1 MKKLIT
7 KIQTLIEDLNKS
19 NEFYGISLDIINK
32 IHFTVFDK
40 TDYWLAKIVP
50 QKSNQRIEFEL
61 YIKDVLLDKL
71 VSKDNNEQTYAQSII
86 VHELFHMKEFIITNS
101 IIPLMPIYKTCKTS
115 TYNLLLNLGYT
126 QWTEY
131 YAHYNSSKY
140 FLEKPINIKE
150 VVELSKDAI
159 NIIEQYINQNR
170 EYQMPEVV
178 YDAILEFISY
188 TIKLSAR
195 YNQSSDNLFIL
206 SLESISIVY
215 KEHYDYI
222 FEIISYMDE
231 LYKNYPNWVSNEKFL
246 EIGKTLFGIIHK
258 YNIDYS
264 TNDLSDNFILTR
276 II

>member
-1 MKKLIT
+1 
-7 KIQTLIEDLNKS
+7 
-19 NEFYGISLDIINK
+19 
-32 IHFTVFDK
+32 
-40 TDYWLAKIVP
+40 
-50 QKSNQRIEFEL
+50 
-61 YIKDVLLDKL
+61 
-71 VSKDNNEQTYAQSII
+71 
-86 VHELFHMKEFIITNS
+86 
-101 IIPLMPIYKTCKTS
+101 
-115 TYNLLLNLGYT
+115 
-126 QWTEY
+126 
-131 YAHYNSSKY
+131 
-140 FLEKPINIKE
+140 
-150 VVELSKDAI
+150 
-159 NIIEQYINQNR
+159 
-170 EYQMPEVV
+170 MPEVV